1 MIRRPLKLPSDFN
14 LIFICLLFALLGLG
28 REKMFRD
35 PGVFWHTTVG
45 QEMLDAHALPRA
57 DHFTFTHDGQPWIAQ
72 QWLAELVMASVNALA
87 GLDGLLLVAAVLLAA
102 TYAFLGD
109 RLRRA
114 GLSWPTTLLLLTLVI
129 AAGSYHFLVRPH
141 LVTIALMT
149 CVFSILCD
157 VEAGR
162 APLRRLLALPLL
174 MILWTNLHG
183 GALGGLATI
192 IIVILLWLCR
202 SHQFGSIESSI
213 RTRCVNLALPAA
225 LCTIAILM
233 NPYGPS
239 LPSVWLSLMRSDVLP
254 QTIQEHAPLQIFSF
268 EGVMILALAAVY
280 MVTLFKAWPHGRRST
295 WLIPLFWLALAFSRV
310 RHGPI
315 FAVTTAIALADMLS
329 TMPRTA
335 RLSPQRLILPQ
346 PWLVPALCTIAGLI
360 LQSTGLRVPFIGAGW
375 ATLDSS
381 YWPVETTRALEK
393 FTSNDASPHV
403 FNDMRFGGYL
413 IRYAPGAKVFIDD
426 RCELHGDQGIRRY
439 LEIRQH
445 APLIEG
451 LANETQLDLALVMT
465 GTSLDRY
472 LAASNRWTRV
482 ARDPASCLYSRR
494 RANTPM

>member
-1 MIRRPLKLPSDFN
+1 M
-14 LIFICLLFALLGLG
+14 
-28 REKMFRD
+28 
-35 PGVFWHTTVG
+35 
-45 QEMLDAHALPRA
+45 
-57 DHFTFTHDGQPWIAQ
+57 
-72 QWLAELVMASVNALA
+72 
-87 GLDGLLLVAAVLLAA
+87 
-102 TYAFLGD
+102 
-109 RLRRA
+109 
-114 GLSWPTTLLLLTLVI
+114 LLLTLII
-129 AAGSYHFLVRPH
+129 AASSYHFLVRPH

-157 VEAGR
+157 VEAGK

-192 IIVILLWLCR
+192 ILVILLWLWR
-202 SHQFGSIESSI
+202 AHQFSSIESSI
-213 RTRCVNLALPAA
+213 RTRCVSLALPAA

-233 NPYGPS
+233 NPYGSS

-254 QTIQEHAPLQIFSF
+254 QTIQEHAPLQLFSF
-268 EGVMILALAAVY
+268 EGVMILALASVY
-280 MVTLFKAWPHGRRST
+280 MVTLFKAWPHGRRTT
-295 WLIPLFWLALAFSRV
+295 WLIPIIWLALAVSRV

-315 FAVTTAIALADMLS
+315 FAVTSAIALADMLS

-335 RLSPQRLILPQ
+335 CLGAQYFRFPR
-346 PWLVPALCTIAGLI
+346 PWLVPSLCTIAGLLI
-360 LQSTGLRVPFIGAGW
+360 QSTGVRAPFVGAGW
-375 ATLDSS
+375 AKLDPS

-393 FTSNDASPHV
+393 FTSGSLSPHV

-439 LEIRQH
+439 LEIRRD
-445 APLIEG
+445 AKLIEG
-451 LANETQLDLALVMT
+451 LANEMRVDLALVMS

-472 LAASNRWTRV
+472 LALSSRWARV

-494 RANTPM
+494 YSDTPM